1 MVVLGKD
8 AYKALS
14 AEAKLVYDAAYTAFV
29 KSIDGKPLTAN
40 ILSAAL
46 LTSTDNKKS
55 YLVRLQSSVI
65 TSIVL
70 SYDLT
75 NSAVR
80 NGIGSTDI
88 GDICPTL
95 HHAVISGT
103 IEVKYAG
110 DAWTNKGVSG
120 VNTSTTF
127 SLASGFGIKATD
139 SSIEMNAVAKY
150 TAQLRMAKQERE
162 ELALANLGR
171 EGE

>member
-1 MVVLGKD
+1 MKDLGTD
-8 AYKALS
+8 AYKALDTT
-14 AEAKLVYDAAYTAFV
+14 AKTAYDAAYATFV

-46 LTSTDNKKS
+46 LTSKDGKKS
-55 YLVRLQSSVI
+55 YLVRLQSPIIS
-65 TSIVL
+65 SMVL
-70 SYDLT
+70 SYELT

-95 HHAVISGT
+95 HHSIVNGT
-103 IEVKYAG
+103 IEVRYAG
-110 DAWTNKGVSG
+110 DTWTNKGVSG

-127 SLASGFGIKATD
+127 TFAPGFAVKATD
-139 SSIEMNAVAKY
+139 SAMQLNLVAKY
-150 TAQLRMAKQERE
+150 TALATIAKQERA
-162 ELALANLGR
+162 ELALAMLGE